1 MKKTNKRWA
10 IVALIVFLISMVAL
24 PQSQVNAAGTGSIK
38 SVSITYPEGQTS
50 ATAFADTFSLQFAL
64 DMPKMAK
71 GEQVH
76 VNLEQ
81 PNALG
86 YNQASF
92 DIGSAFQ
99 VTPDGTGFTLAALQD
114 TGAQLV
120 QVELPVNYTEN
131 VSGTETIPLSV
142 ELNGQ
147 TTSVDMTIQEYKDKV
162 DTNELVKKVPLGF
175 AANGN
180 LQWVA
185 YYNYNQWDVTG
196 SEDYPYVFEDIVG
209 PNQVLVK
216 DSISAYQVAEPITAD
231 GSRNLSHD
239 GYDFDMSHFLQ
250 TQATDTGWHYENPSF
265 QGFPTLAGGT
275 LPTTSSFYI
284 IYETQITDDGSS
296 LYTNELYAQGEINGS
311 GSEPIRVQGESPA
324 QYQSAGQGSG
334 DSDNQV
340 GSLVFEKVDSADSSA
355 KLAGA
360 EFSLT
365 DQATSEVYATITTDD
380 MGKGNL
386 GDIPLGDYTL
396 QETKAPTG
404 YELSDKTYP
413 VSITTDQQVV
423 DLGQITNDKT
433 PPPVEPTGSLSFEK
447 VDSADPT
454 FTLAGAEFTLTDQA
468 TNQVYATITSDD
480 TGKGVLGD
488 IPLGEYTL
496 QETKAPTGYELSD
509 KIYPVSI
516 TTDQQVVDLGQITN
530 DKTPP
535 PVEPTGSL
543 SFEKVDGAD
552 SSMTLAGAEF
562 TLTDQATNQVYAT
575 ITTDDSGMGNLEG
588 IPVGDYTLQET
599 KAPAGYE
606 LSDKTYPVAITADQQ
621 VVDLGQITNDKTPP
635 PVEPTGSLT
644 FEKVD
649 SADAALKLSGAE
661 FTLIDKATKEVYAT
675 ITSDSNGIGSLE
687 GIPVGDYTLQET
699 KAPAGYELANKT
711 FSVTISSDQLSVDLG
726 DIPNAKVPTTPDQP
740 TTPDEPNVPD
750 KPTTPETPNQPQTP
764 TLPTQLEVPEAPGI
778 VKSTQSPVVMAADN
792 QAPALEVLP
801 AQTAKPLPKTGD
813 SSSAVAVL
821 IGVLLLLALGGYG
834 VYRHTHKK
842 QPMH

>member
-76 VNLEQ
+76 VNFEQ

-162 DTNELVKKVPLGF
+162 DTNELVKKIPLGF

-196 SEDYPYVFEDIVG
+196 SEDYPFIFEDIVG

-250 TQATDTGWHYENPSF
+250 TQATDTGWHYENSSF
-265 QGFPTLAGGT
+265 QGFPTLTGGT

-334 DSDNQV
+334 DSDDQV

-355 KLAGA
+355 KLTGA

-365 DQATSEVYATITTDD
+365 DQATNEVYATITTDD

-396 QETKAPTG
+396 KETKAPSG

-413 VSITTDQQVV
+413 VSITTNQQVV

-454 FTLAGAEFTLTDQA
+454 LTLAGAEFTLT
-468 TNQVYATITSDD
+468 NQS
-480 TGKGVLGD
+480 
-488 IPLGEYTL
+488 
-496 QETKAPTGYELSD
+496 
-509 KIYPVSI
+509 
-516 TTDQQVVDLGQITN
+516 
-530 DKTPP
+530 
-535 PVEPTGSL
+535 
-543 SFEKVDGAD
+543 
-552 SSMTLAGAEF
+552 
-562 TLTDQATNQVYAT
+562 TNQVYAT
-575 ITTDDSGMGNLEG
+575 ITTDTSGAGNLEG
-588 IPVGDYTLQET
+588 IPLGDYTLQET
-599 KAPAGYE
+599 KAPVGYE
-606 LSDKTYPVAITADQQ
+606 LSGKTYPVAITADQLQ
-621 VVDLGQITNDKTPP
+621 VNIGQITNDKTPP

-649 SADAALKLSGAE
+649 STDAALKLPGAE
-661 FTLIDKATKEVYAT
+661 FTLTNKATNEIYAT
-675 ITSDSNGIGSLE
+675 IKSDSHGIGNLE
-687 GIPVGDYTLQET
+687 GIPLGDYILKET
-699 KAPAGYELANKT
+699 KAPKGYELANKT
-711 FSVTISSDQLSVDLG
+711 FAVTISSDQLRVDLG
-726 DIPNAKVPTTPDQP
+726 DIPNAKVPTTPEQP
-740 TTPDEPNVPD
+740 TTPDEPN
-750 KPTTPETPNQPQTP
+750 KPNKPGQP
-764 TLPTQLEVPEAPGI
+764 EVPEQPQKPSLPSKPEVPTAPGI
-778 VKSTQSPVVMAADN
+778 VKSTNSPVVMAADN
-792 QAPALEVLP
+792 QSPAIEVAPTQL
-801 AQTAKPLPKTGD
+801 AKPLPKTGD
-813 SSSAVAVL
+813 SSSVMAVL
-821 IGVLLLLALGGYG
+821 FGALLLLVLGGYG
-834 VYRHTHKK
+834 VYRHTRKK
-842 QPMH
+842 QSMQ